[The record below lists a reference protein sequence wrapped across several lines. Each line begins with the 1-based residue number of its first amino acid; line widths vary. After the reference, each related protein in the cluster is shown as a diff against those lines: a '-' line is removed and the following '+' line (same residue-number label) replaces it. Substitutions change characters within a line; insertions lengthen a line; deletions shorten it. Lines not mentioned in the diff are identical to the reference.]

1 MMIVVPLLAI
11 PLGLPRT
18 LPSVE
23 ALPADVQRAVPT
35 LAEMVVHGGVNI
47 LYAVLILIAGWVVSR
62 WLARWL
68 RALFQHSHHVDDTLK
83 PLMINFARYG
93 VLAITLVAVL
103 GQFGVQTT
111 SLIALL
117 GATGLAI
124 GLALQGTLSNVASG
138 VMLLLLRPFRVAERI
153 TAGAIT
159 GTVQE
164 IGLFHTELVTD
175 DGLFVAMPNSV
186 IFSGT
191 IINISREPLRRTN
204 FQVDIDRGAD
214 VAAAQAAIVDAMS
227 RDSRALKQPVPQV
240 LVDTLSGSQVLLN
253 VHVWVKNRDFLAV
266 QSDLRVLVRRTLND
280 TGFGPPVPVPAPSV
294 APWTPSAET
303 NPQQQANKPN

>member
-1 MMIVVPLLAI
+1 MAAI

-23 ALPADVQRAVPT
+23 ALPGDVGT
-35 LAEMVVHGGVNI
+35 MVVHGGVNI
-47 LYAVLILIAGWVVSR
+47 LYAVAILVAGWVMSR

-68 RALFQHSHHVDDTLK
+68 RALFQHSHHVDETLK

-93 VLAITLVAVL
+93 VIAITLVAVL

-117 GATGLAI
+117 GAAGLAI

-138 VMLLLLRPFRVAERI
+138 VMLLLLRPYRVGEKI
-153 TAGAIT
+153 TAGAVS

-164 IGLFHTELVTD
+164 IGLFHTEIITY

-186 IFSGT
+186 IFSST
-191 IINISREPLRRTN
+191 IVNLTREPLRRTN
-204 FQVDIDRGAD
+204 FQVDIDRDAD
-214 VAAAQAAIVDAMS
+214 IGAAQAAIVDAMS
-227 RDSRALKQPVPQV
+227 RDSRVLKQPPPQV
-240 LVDTLSGSQVLLN
+240 WIEALIGSQVLMN
-253 VHVWVKNRDFLAV
+253 VHAWLDNRDFISV
-266 QSDLRVLVRRTLND
+266 QSDLKVLVRRTLNEH
-280 TGFGPPVPVPAPSV
+280 GFGPPVPVPAPSV
-294 APWTPSAET
+294 APWTPPAEH
-303 NPQQQANKPN
+303 QQDNQSKKPN